1 MLKPFTFVL
10 LTFFLILAF
19 NSNSFAKKKKIL
31 VFSKTAGFHHSSIPA
46 GIMAIQRLAMENKFI
61 ADTTTDA
68 TKINPSNLKQ
78 YAAVIFLNTTGD
90 IFNEQQEKAFEQYI
104 RSGGGFVGVHAATD
118 TEFDWPWYGKLA
130 GAYFVKHPAQQV
142 AELNVLNRKTIST
155 AHLPEVWK
163 RKDEWYNFKDISTDL
178 KVLININENSYSGG
192 SNGANHPM
200 AWYHDFDGGRAFYT
214 GLGHTEESYTDPL
227 FLQHLL
233 GGIQYAMG
241 LKRMEH

>member
-1 MLKPFTFVL
+1 MLKPFAFVWLTCL
-10 LTFFLILAF
+10 LVFSL
-19 NSNSFAKKKKIL
+19 NSNSFAKKKKVL

-68 TKINPSNLKQ
+68 TKINTANLKQ
-78 YAAVIFLNTTGD
+78 YAAVVFLNTTGD

-118 TEFDWPWYGKLA
+118 TEYDWPWYGRLS

-163 RKDEWYNFKDISTDL
+163 RKDEWYNFKDISPNL
-178 KVLININENSYSGG
+178 NVLISINENSYNGG
-192 SNGANHPM
+192 SNGSNHPM
-200 AWYHDFDGGRAFYT
+200 AWYHDFEGGRAFYT

-233 GGIQYAMG
+233 GGLQYAMG
-241 LKRMEH
+241 LKKMER

>member
-1 MLKPFTFVL
+1 MLKSYAFVL
-10 LTFFLILAF
+10 LTFSMMLSF

-31 VFSKTAGFHHSSIPA
+31 IFSKTAGFHHSSIPA

-61 ADTTTDA
+61 ADSTTDA
-68 TKINPSNLKQ
+68 TKINTANLKQ
-78 YAAVIFLNTTGD
+78 YAAVVFLNTTGD

-118 TEFDWPWYGKLA
+118 TEYGWPWFGKLS

-142 AELNVLNRKTIST
+142 AELNVLNRNTIST
-155 AHLPEVWK
+155 KHLPEVWK
-163 RKDEWYNFKDISTDL
+163 RKDEWYNFKDISPDL
-178 KVLININENSYSGG
+178 KVLISINENSYTGG

-200 AWYHDFDGGRAFYT
+200 AWYHDFEGGRSFYT

-241 LKRMEH
+241 VKRMER